1 MSDKLPPQGKYR
13 HILEAAK
20 VTLAVIL
27 MCLKVIK
34 EFLDLI

>member
-1 MSDKLPPQGKYR
+1 MSDYFLRYRKYR
-13 HILEAAK
+13 RFLNIAK